1 MYSDKCLLLSLR
13 SDISHT
19 QEILYCNYLMQI
31 KGILSP
37 FVLNININKENLL
50 WYVIQDKNMYNMP
63 YTKCTFVSRL

>member
-1 MYSDKCLLLSLR
+1 
-13 SDISHT
+13 
-19 QEILYCNYLMQI
+19 MQI